1 MTESRYDLIILGGG
15 PAGYRA
21 AERAA
26 HEGLH
31 TLLFEKR
38 ALGGVCLNE
47 GCIPSKTLLYSAKI
61 YDYANGGGKKYGVT
75 CQNAVLD
82 HKAVIR
88 RKQKIVKKLTMGIA
102 AQMKAGNVTVVQEEA
117 EIIGRVDGGYTVSAN
132 GTQYSGTRLLL
143 ATGSMPV
150 LPPIDGLQDAI
161 ASGFALTN
169 REILDLKDIPKALVV
184 VGGGVIGLEMASY
197 FASAGSAVT
206 VVEML
211 NAIGGPIDAEIA
223 GMLKAA
229 YEKKGVTFMLGTTA
243 KKFETGKVTV
253 SIGDKTEVVACD
265 KALVSIGRRPVLPK
279 GADQLQITME
289 RGKVITDTYMLT
301 SELNVYAAG
310 DINGK
315 SMLAHT
321 AYREAEVAVNHMIGK
336 KDAMDYSAIPAVI
349 YTNPEVASCG
359 ETLASAK
366 AKGINAIEKRVP
378 MSYSGRFMAENEGG
392 EGLFKMVLEESGKIL
407 GVSII
412 GNPASEIIFGA
423 SLMIGKE
430 MRTADLQRIVFPH
443 PTVGEIFRETI
454 F

>member
-1 MTESRYDLIILGGG
+1 MTDDRFDLIILGGG

-26 HEGLH
+26 DEGLK

-61 YDYANGGGKKYGVT
+61 YDYAKGGGKKYGVT
-75 CQNAVLD
+75 CENAALD
-82 HKAVIR
+82 HAAVVR
-88 RKQKIVKKLTMGIA
+88 RKNKIVKKLTMGIA
-102 AQMKAGNVTVVQEEA
+102 AQLKAGKVTVVQEEA
-117 EIIGRVDGGYTVSAN
+117 EIAGRVDGGIAVMAA
-132 GTQYSGTRLLL
+132 GTQYIGARLLL

-150 LPPIDGLQDAI
+150 LPPIEGLKETI

-169 REILDLKDIPKALVV
+169 REILDLMEVPKALVV

-197 FASAGSAVT
+197 FASAGSQVT

-211 NAIGGPIDAEIA
+211 SSVGGPIDAEIA

-229 YEKKGVTFMLGTTA
+229 YEKKGVVFMLGTTA
-243 KKFETGKVTV
+243 KKFEDGKVTV
-253 SIGDKTEVVACD
+253 SIGDKTEVLSCD

-279 GADQLQITME
+279 GAEKLNLTMN
-289 RGKVITDTYMLT
+289 RAAVVTDEHMLT

-321 AYREAEVAVNHMIGK
+321 AYREAEVAVNHMAGK
-336 KDAMDYSAIPAVI
+336 ADAMDYASIPYVI
-349 YTNPEVASCG
+349 YTNPEVAGCG
-359 ETLASAK
+359 LTLEAAK
-366 AKGINAIEKRVP
+366 AKGIDAVEKKVP

-392 EGLFKMVLEESGKIL
+392 EGLFKMVLEKNGKIL
-407 GVSII
+407 GVSMI
-412 GNPASEIIFGA
+412 GNPAGEIVFGA
-423 SLMIGKE
+423 SLMLGKE
-430 MRTADLQRIVFPH
+430 MRANDLQRIVFPH

>member
-1 MTESRYDLIILGGG
+1 MTDKRYDLIILGGG

-26 HEGLH
+26 HEGIS

-61 YDYANGGGKKYGVT
+61 FDYAKGGGEKYGVT
-75 CQNAVLD
+75 CESAALD
-82 HKAVIR
+82 HPAVIR

-102 AQMKAGNVTVVQEEA
+102 AQLKAGKVTVVDEEA
-117 EIIGRVDGGYTVSAN
+117 EIVGRVDGGITVSAA
-132 GTQYSGTRLLL
+132 GTEYTGSRLLI

-169 REILDLKDIPKALVV
+169 REVLDLKEVPKALVV

-197 FASAGSAVT
+197 YASAGSKVT

-211 NAIGGPIDAEIA
+211 NAVGGPIDAEIA
-223 GMLKAA
+223 EMLKAA
-229 YEKKGVTFMLGTTA
+229 YEKKGVTFMLGATA
-243 KKFETGKVTV
+243 KTFEDGKVIV
-253 SIGDKTEVVACD
+253 SIGEKSEAIACD
-265 KALVSIGRRPVLPK
+265 KALVSIGRRPTLPK
-279 GADQLQITME
+279 GMDKLKITTE
-289 RGKVITDTYMLT
+289 RGAVVTDDHMLT

-310 DINGK
+310 DVNGQ

-321 AYREAEVAVNHMIGK
+321 AYREAEVAVNHMAGK
-336 KDAMDYSAIPAVI
+336 EDRMDYSAIPYVI
-349 YTNPEVASCG
+349 YTNPEVAGCG

-366 AKGINAIEKRVP
+366 AKGINAVEKKVP
-378 MSYSGRFMAENEGG
+378 LSYSGRFMAENEGG
-392 EGLFKMVLEESGKIL
+392 EGIFKMVLEKSRKIL
-407 GVSII
+407 GVSMI

-423 SLMIGKE
+423 SLMLGKE
-430 MRTADLQRIVFPH
+430 LRANDLQRIVFPH